1 MSDKKWYKLVFKQ
14 IQPIHIGFG
23 SHGVVNETRIFIPG
37 WTMWGA
43 LTKAYNLINGN
54 ELSQNQKLFENIS
67 CFYPNFDKEGN
78 DENVLFPKFDKGN
91 FYLGNYSED
100 NFRAKFVDTF
110 ILTAINPATNTA
122 LDESLHELNI
132 ILPSVKANYREDDKD
147 EKQIYWV
154 GIISLKEDVNIP
166 NEIYIGGDARY
177 GLGLM
182 QFVDKKLLGEDLE
195 GDWRKKGGYIPV
207 GAIHELPDKKI
218 ELLVETIEP
227 WKNAEL
233 KVKLRENGF
242 YFVPGSC
249 ENDSFNC
256 FYKGILK
263 K

>member
-1 MSDKKWYKLVFKQ
+1 MSDRKWYKLVFKQ

-23 SHGVVNETRIFIPG
+23 SYGVVNETRIFIPG

-110 ILTAINPATNTA
+110 ISTAINPGTNTA

-132 ILPSVKANYREDDKD
+132 ILPRAKSDYREKG
-147 EKQIYWV
+147 EEQMYWV
-154 GIISLKEDVNIP
+154 GVVKLDGNVDIP
-166 NEIYIGGDARY
+166 EEIYIGGDVRC

-182 QFVDKKLLGEDLE
+182 WLFDKKEIGENLPDN
-195 GDWRKKGGYIPV
+195 WKQKGGYIPMESSGGSV
-207 GAIHELPDKKI
+207 
-218 ELLVETIEP
+218 ELLVETVDS
-227 WKNAEL
+227 WKGEVL
-233 KVKLRENGF
+233 KVKLKNDGF
-242 YFVPGSC
+242 YFLPGS
-249 ENDSFNC
+249 EFN
-256 FYKGILK
+256 FKEEFHPLKGILVG
-263 K
+263 